1 MISPSI
7 NFLSSV
13 QKFSY
18 ITYSLD
24 NSIIANPERGFYE
37 YTSTGSSGGYN
48 LLTQN
53 TITEYRTNDNV
64 TVIQR
69 QFFLRDF
76 ITGIPITSTYLT
88 NMQTDFN
95 RIRGAGIKVMARFTY
110 SSSLLT
116 ATSSTEGMYQ
126 PTKAQ
131 ILEHIT
137 QLEPV
142 VNANK
147 DVIVSIQAGFIGR
160 YGEWYYT
167 QGDENLVPGPTGSPD
182 FGTKSTINATQSN
195 NRKEVLDYM
204 LSQFDTSIPLQ
215 VRTVPI
221 KETFYPSG
229 NSRIGIYND
238 SFLNTYGDSGTF
250 TVSGVG
256 GTPSLAEISI
266 FQIASLTAPISGET
280 NGTNSVTLSRTD
292 GPNAK
297 IELDFYNWSLINRDY
312 FPAIISSWT
321 ASGDFDIIAK
331 DLGYRFQL
339 NSTKFSRNGNN
350 LNIIIDISNRG
361 YANSFKS
368 RSAYIVFKNNSTS
381 ATHSYQIIT
390 DVNSWYSNVI
400 LNQTFDISS
409 LPSGSYNSYIWLPD
423 NNVTLSSRSEYSI
436 RFSNTGTWDSITGYN
451 NLNQTFIK

>member
-18 ITYSLD
+18 ITYTLD

-37 YTSTGSSGGYN
+37 WTSTGSSGGYS
-48 LLTQN
+48 LLTQS
-53 TITEYRTNDNV
+53 TLEGYRTNDNV

-116 ATSSTEGMYQ
+116 ATSSTAGMYQ

-160 YGEWYYT
+160 FGEWYY
-167 QGDENLVPGPTGSPD
+167 
-182 FGTKSTINATQSN
+182 
-195 NRKEVLDYM
+195 
-204 LSQFDTSIPLQ
+204 
-215 VRTVPI
+215 
-221 KETFYPSG
+221 
-229 NSRIGIYND
+229 
-238 SFLNTYGDSGTF
+238 
-250 TVSGVG
+250 
-256 GTPSLAEISI
+256 
-266 FQIASLTAPISGET
+266 
-280 NGTNSVTLSRTD
+280 
-292 GPNAK
+292 
-297 IELDFYNWSLINRDY
+297 
-312 FPAIISSWT
+312 
-321 ASGDFDIIAK
+321 
-331 DLGYRFQL
+331 
-339 NSTKFSRNGNN
+339 
-350 LNIIIDISNRG
+350 
-361 YANSFKS
+361 ANPVK
-368 RSAYIVFKNNSTS
+368 
-381 ATHSYQIIT
+381 
-390 DVNSWYSNVI
+390 
-400 LNQTFDISS
+400 
-409 LPSGSYNSYIWLPD
+409 
-423 NNVTLSSRSEYSI
+423 
-436 RFSNTGTWDSITGYN
+436 
-451 NLNQTFIK
+451 

>member
-18 ITYSLD
+18 ITYTLD
-24 NSIIANPERGFYE
+24 NSVIANPERGFYE
-37 YTSTGSSGGYN
+37 YTSTGSSGGYS
-48 LLTQN
+48 LLTQS
-53 TITEYRTNDNV
+53 TLAGYRTNENV

-76 ITGIPITSTYLT
+76 ITGIPITNTYIN
-88 NMQTDFN
+88 NMQTDFD
-95 RIRGAGIKVMARFTY
+95 RIRGAGIKVIARFTY

-116 ATSSTEGMYQ
+116 STSSTAGMYQ
-126 PTKAQ
+126 PTKSQ
-131 ILEHIT
+131 ILSHIDDLKT
-137 QLEPV
+137 V

-167 QGDENLVPGPTGSPD
+167 QGPEDSDPNLVGSPD
-182 FGTKSTINATQSN
+182 FGNKSTINATQSN
-195 NRKEVLDYM
+195 NRKEVVDYM

-221 KETFYPSG
+221 KQTFYPSG

-238 SFLNTYGDSGTF
+238 SFLNTWGDSGTF
-250 TVSGVG
+250 TADSVG
-256 GTPSLAEISI
+256 ATPSLSEIAI
-266 FQIASLTAPISGET
+266 FQIASLNAPISGET

-312 FPAIISSWT
+312 FPAVIASWT
-321 ASGDFDIIAK
+321 ASGDFDIISR

-339 NSTKFSRNGNN
+339 NSTKFSRNGNS
-350 LNIIIDISNRG
+350 LNIIIDITNIG

-381 ATHSYQIIT
+381 ATYSYQITT
-390 DVNSWYSNVI
+390 DVNTWYTNVI
-400 LNQTFDISS
+400 LNQTFDISG

-423 NNVTLSSRSEYSI
+423 NNVTLSTRPEYSI

-451 NLNQTFIK
+451 NLNQTFSK